1 MKIESNI
8 ISFPQGI
15 VLKPGDQLKIEIET
29 IRMRSRMAVV
39 KGKAYVGDDLVSEA
53 ELSFGYGA
61 T

>member
-1 MKIESNI
+1 M
-8 ISFPQGI
+8 
-15 VLKPGDQLKIEIET
+15 VKPGDQLKIEIET
-29 IRMRSRMAVV
+29 IRMRSRMAAV